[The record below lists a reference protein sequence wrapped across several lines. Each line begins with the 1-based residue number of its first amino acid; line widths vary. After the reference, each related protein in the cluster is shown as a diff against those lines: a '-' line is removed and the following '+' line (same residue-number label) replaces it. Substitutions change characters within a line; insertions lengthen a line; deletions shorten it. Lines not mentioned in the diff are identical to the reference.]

1 MTEKS
6 HRDRALSLARK
17 RGVERSRD
25 FDAAGVPR
33 VYLKRLEEEGALLR
47 IGRGLYQ
54 DPHAKLSAHHSL
66 AEAAL
71 AAPRGVIG
79 LLSALQF
86 HQLTTQTPHEVWML
100 MPSKAWTPTAPPVRL
115 RILRASSASLAAG
128 VERHLIDGVKVAIT
142 SPAKTVADCF
152 KYRSKV
158 GLDVALE
165 ALREA
170 LRTRRASADD
180 IWRFAKIDRV
190 ATVMR
195 PYMEAIT

>member
-17 RGVERSRD
+17 RGVARARD

-33 VYLKRLEEEGALLR
+33 VYLKRLEEEGALIR

-54 DPHAKLSAHHSL
+54 HPNAKLSAHHSL
-66 AEAAL
+66 AEATL
-71 AAPRGVIG
+71 AAPKGVIG

-86 HQLTTQTPHEVWML
+86 HQLTTQTPHEVWIL
-100 MPSKAWTPTAPPVRL
+100 MPSKAWAPSASPVRL
-115 RILRASSASLAAG
+115 RIFRASSATLTAG
-128 VERHLIDGVKVAIT
+128 AERHLIDGVKVAIT
-142 SPAKTVADCF
+142 SPAKTIADCF

-165 ALREA
+165 ALREG
-170 LRTRRASADD
+170 LRTKRASADD
-180 IWRFAKIDRV
+180 IWRFAKLNRV
-190 ATVMR
+190 AIVMQ
-195 PYMEAIT
+195 PYLEAMT